1 MSGCGSILQGMK
13 LVSHLPR
20 SGPSLYIAPL
30 LNTVLLLV
38 VFFLLGSSFIVHSGV
53 SVVLPQSGSLVPNA
67 EQSHLITVTAAP
79 ESRIYYD
86 GREVTVAGLRVLME
100 ADKGGLRRAIVEGD
114 QMAPYGRVMEV
125 TSVAAALGFEVMHAT
140 TPEPEP

>member
-1 MSGCGSILQGMK
+1 MK
-13 LVSHLPR
+13 LVSHLPQ

-38 VFFLLGSSFIVHSGV
+38 VFFLLGSSFIVQSGI
-53 SVVLPQSGSLVPNA
+53 SVALPQSSSLMSNV
-67 EQSHLITVTAAP
+67 EQSHIITVTAAP
-79 ESRIYYD
+79 GSPAGPDSKIYYD
-86 GREVTVAGLRVLME
+86 GREVTVAGLRTAME
-100 ADKGGLRRAIVEGD
+100 AEKNSLRRAILQAD

-125 TSVAAALGFEVMHAT
+125 SSVALSLGFELIHAT